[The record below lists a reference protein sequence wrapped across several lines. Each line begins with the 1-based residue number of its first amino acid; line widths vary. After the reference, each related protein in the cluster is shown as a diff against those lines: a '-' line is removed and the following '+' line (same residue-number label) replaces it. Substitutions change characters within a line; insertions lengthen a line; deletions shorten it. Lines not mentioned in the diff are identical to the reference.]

1 MYITLQIAK
10 ESNKAKKKKK
20 KRVEQQDPERKSA
33 GYKVPLTL

>member
-10 ESNKAKKKKK
+10 ESNKAKKKK

>member
-10 ESNKAKKKKK
+10 ESNKAKK

>member
-20 KRVEQQDPERKSA
+20 KSRTA
-33 GYKVPLTL
+33 GSREEVSRL